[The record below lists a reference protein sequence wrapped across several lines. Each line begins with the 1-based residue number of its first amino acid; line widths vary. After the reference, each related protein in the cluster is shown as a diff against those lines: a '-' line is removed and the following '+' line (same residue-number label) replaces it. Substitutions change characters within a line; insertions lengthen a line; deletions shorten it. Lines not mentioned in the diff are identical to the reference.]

1 MNSATAMLLLVMLLH
16 PDPGELKERVRP
28 TSLPEIAV
36 EMRWGEHRI
45 LDPESVDEFRGDI
58 HPSLFGHGSAELS
71 MQWQPVAGDGFIAE
85 TVRGVLREHLEN
97 DPEYTT
103 EGYGSEMAR
112 ITGNTWSAE
121 QQQWRVIPSGF
132 AALDLGRIDP
142 LLDTPLLDPSRY
154 LRHLGQQNQGS
165 EPIYR
170 QHYEIFP
177 WPEWDSGGLATMP
190 RIGGIRASY
199 GIDRIS
205 PDTGQCIRFQ
215 WTANLE
221 RGGDSGFLFQICFE
235 GKTRSP

>member
-103 EGYGSEMAR
+103 EGYGNEMAR

-170 QHYEIFP
+170 QHYAMN
-177 WPEWDSGGLATMP
+177 S
-190 RIGGIRASY
+190 R
-199 GIDRIS
+199 
-205 PDTGQCIRFQ
+205 
-215 WTANLE
+215 
-221 RGGDSGFLFQICFE
+221 
-235 GKTRSP
+235 

>member
-1 MNSATAMLLLVMLLH
+1 MNSATAMVLLLVTLLH
-16 PDPGELKERVRP
+16 PGELKERGLSP
-28 TSLPEIAV
+28 SMLEIA
-36 EMRWGEHRI
+36 EESRWSGMSI
-45 LDPESVDEFRGDI
+45 LESESVDEFRGDI
-58 HPSLFGHGSAELS
+58 HPSLFGLGSADLS
-71 MQWQPVAGDGFIAE
+71 MQWTSAVGDGFIAE
-85 TVRGVLREHLEN
+85 TVRSVLREHLEN

-103 EGYGSEMAR
+103 EGYGTEMAR
-112 ITGNTWSAE
+112 ITGNTWTAE
-121 QQQWRVIPSGF
+121 QQHWRVLPSGF

-142 LLDTPLLDPSRY
+142 LLDTPLLGPTRY
-154 LRHLGQQNQGS
+154 PRHLGQQYRGS

-199 GIDRIS
+199 GIDSLS